1 MLAVS
6 LPRENEEENYLDL
19 EELEELCASHGFEY
33 VEGVIDSTPGVS
45 SYSRVPTSDSNTL
58 DTWNRTGCS

>member
-19 EELEELCASHGFEY
+19 EELEELCASHAFEY
-33 VEGVIDSTPGVS
+33 VEGAIDSTPGVS
-45 SYSRVPTSDSNTL
+45 YSRVPASDSNTL